1 MLEKA
6 EKMTYNA
13 GQMIWDGFTRGIS
26 EDVYFQPFSKQYWI
40 LSMMGALFLEHNWER
55 WGH

>member
-13 GQMIWDGFTRGIS
+13 GQMIWDGFTHGIS
-26 EDVYFQPFSKQYWI
+26 EDVYFQPFSKQY
-40 LSMMGALFLEHNWER
+40 
-55 WGH
+55 